1 MQYISDKKDLDYRN
15 KDFINCING
24 ELINNW
30 GNFIN
35 RTLSF
40 VKSKFDGKIH
50 KTYVN
55 DEIQTR
61 IINTFNNT
69 SNYIEKG
76 KISNRVGVDVLIYIN
91 RAFGIMPSEMF
102 DKSIF
107 SIDKYSTAVNIC
119 NIIVR
124 ISV

>member
-1 MQYISDKKDLDYRN
+1 MDLEESKIIELKNLIKKSKKIVFFGGAGVSTESGILDFRS

-30 GNFIN
+30 GNFVN

-55 DEIQTR
+55 DEIETR

-76 KISNRVGVDVLIYIN
+76 KISNALREILDLVG
-91 RAFGIMPSEMF
+91 FF
-102 DKSIF
+102 Q
-107 SIDKYSTAVNIC
+107 
-119 NIIVR
+119 
-124 ISV
+124 